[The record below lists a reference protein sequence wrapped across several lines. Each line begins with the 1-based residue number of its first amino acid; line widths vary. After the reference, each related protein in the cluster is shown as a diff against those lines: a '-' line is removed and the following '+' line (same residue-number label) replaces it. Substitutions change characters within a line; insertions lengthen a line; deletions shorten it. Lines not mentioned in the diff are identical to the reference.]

1 MGFHSMWPTNK
12 ATDLF
17 IFFSIQWISLRW
29 YLFQLWK
36 FQFKRRVI
44 TKIFLS
50 QMISIL
56 TCLINETKTLKPMTP
71 RKLKRDD
78 LYLERFLGKI
88 VIWNSVFKR
97 RNTGNLLISM
107 EHQSNVGTT
116 VL

>member
-1 MGFHSMWPTNK
+1 
-12 ATDLF
+12 
-17 IFFSIQWISLRW
+17 
-29 YLFQLWK
+29 
-36 FQFKRRVI
+36 
-44 TKIFLS
+44 
-50 QMISIL
+50 MISIL

-116 VL
+116 IL